1 MSLYS
6 SVTFFLHSGNT
17 ILIFNLPGDTWALR
31 SQGIIFFPPAN
42 DIRISYSK
50 YVIATSAPGKHV
62 IWEIGSAG

>member
-6 SVTFFLHSGNT
+6 SVTVLLHSGNT
-17 ILIFNLPGDTWALR
+17 SLIFNLPGDTWALR

-62 IWEIGSAG
+62 IWEIGSDD